1 VRLDFPLR
9 IQHEIATLKLQ
20 TFQTRIGKL
29 ATRPHDIRP
38 EPITK
43 TQYEAQNSIVALI
56 TIEEGDDL
64 QDTVRRLAA
73 EIRAF
78 SKDTG
83 IKTVVICP
91 FGHLSNK
98 LASSEKAL
106 ESLKLLET
114 QLTDFKTL
122 RVHFGSHKSLLLDI
136 HGHGGNVRFESSSLI
151 RNVLFVRIMI
161 DHGRRRF

>member
-1 VRLDFPLR
+1 MKSLLLHCRR
-9 IQHEIATLKLQ
+9 
-20 TFQTRIGKL
+20 FQTKIGKL
-29 ATRPHDIRP
+29 ATRPPNIKP
-38 EPITK
+38 EPITM
-43 TQYEAQNSIVALI
+43 TQYEAHKSIVALI

-64 QDTVRRLAA
+64 HNTVQKLAE
-73 EIRAF
+73 EIRTF
-78 SKDTG
+78 SKETG

-114 QLTDFKTL
+114 QLTDFETM

-136 HGHGGNVRFESSSLI
+136 PSHVGNVRFRE
-151 RNVLFVRIMI
+151 F
-161 DHGRRRF
+161 